1 MQDREKCRT
10 VKNGEGTELHMPRCT
25 NTVICTGRT
34 QMRQFVRQRLSV
46 ASIIL
51 IAAWLVVDA
60 VPRAYAQN
68 QSQAPSPAPSQ
79 RSPDLSDQKLEAAA
93 AALQRVVRVRADYQ
107 QRIEAAPPSDSDK
120 IADEA
125 KGALVKAITD
135 QGLSIDEYVSI
146 LVVAE
151 NDPAV
156 RDKIV
161 ARMQEPK

>member
-1 MQDREKCRT
+1 
-10 VKNGEGTELHMPRCT
+10 
-25 NTVICTGRT
+25 
-34 QMRQFVRQRLSV
+34 MRQFMRQLSI
-46 ASIIL
+46 ASGVV
-51 IAAWLVVDA
+51 IAAWLVISSDFGS
-60 VPRAYAQN
+60 VPQAYAQN
-68 QSQAPSPAPSQ
+68 QSQAPSPAQSRRP
-79 RSPDLSDQKLEAAA
+79 PDLSDQKLDAAA

-107 QRIEAAPPSDSDK
+107 QRIEAAPSSDSNK

-135 QGLSIDEYVSI
+135 QGLSVDEYVSI
-146 LVVAE
+146 LAVAE